1 VVYVYVYS
9 VFRSLN
15 EGALIADFYR
25 RHNRINGR
33 TPTLSRLIK
42 RIAGQME
49 ERVKIKKKN
58 QIKVNPF
65 TRTTTTTV
73 SVAMVC
79 TYTNAR
85 TYIYRC
91 SDVIVL
97 CCVNNI
103 HIATPHNNAG
113 ISRPFNMRDILIFTR
128 YRYRGYNCAVTTV
141 KNRAADKRHSGT
153 LGATIPPSVT
163 RLSRCIFYT
172 HNLIVL
178 TSFLYFFI

>member
-25 RHNRINGR
+25 QDNRINER
-33 TPTLSRLIK
+33 TPTLLRLIK
-42 RIAGQME
+42 RIAGQIE
-49 ERVKIKKKN
+49 ERAKKIN
-58 QIKVNPF
+58 KVNPF

-79 TYTNAR
+79 TYTNTPNTR
-85 TYIYRC
+85 TYIYLC

-97 CCVNNI
+97 CNVNNI
-103 HIATPHNNAG
+103 HIATPHNAG

-128 YRYRGYNCAVTTV
+128 YRHRGYNCAVTTV
-141 KNRAADKRHSGT
+141 KNRAADKRYRST
-153 LGATIPPSVT
+153 LDAAIPLSVT
-163 RLSRCIFYT
+163 RLSRCIFYIST
-172 HNLIVL
+172 YLIVL